1 MPSTANMPSEAEMR
15 KKTCTK
21 CSTEKPIA
29 QFNYRNKK
37 KNLRQ
42 SWCRTCQHSAK
53 GVTPVHASDD
63 QVQSEFARLGV
74 RIPSL
79 NDPIAAM
86 AAGAADQVAGPMPPA
101 RMPRTLSR
109 VLSKPAPAAEPMP
122 MRESALLMLA
132 DKLAAE
138 TERRAVAESKIQAL
152 AEQNTLLKKQL
163 SELRRV
169 PELEEEMKRQVE
181 NGKVWQQLAENQDQ
195 DMAALKLQLD
205 ALAAEN
211 ESLKK
216 APKVVA
222 ITNDTLTP
230 AERER
235 VGPLL
240 NPVGS

>member
-53 GVTPVHASDD
+53 GVTPIHAGDD
-63 QVQSEFARLGV
+63 QVQNEFARMGV
-74 RIPSL
+74 RLPSL

-86 AAGAADQVAGPMPPA
+86 ASSAAAQVAGPIPVPRA
-101 RMPRTLSR
+101 PRTLTR
-109 VLSKPAPAAEPMP
+109 VISKPTPEPMP

-138 TERRAVAESKIQAL
+138 TERRAIAESKIEAL
-152 AEQNTLLKKQL
+152 SEQNTLLKQQIN
-163 SELRRV
+163 ELRRV
-169 PELEEEMKRQVE
+169 PELEAEVARQTE
-181 NGKVWQQLAENQDQ
+181 SAKTWQQLAESQDQ
-195 DMAALKLQLD
+195 DMLAVKSRLDAALSEN
-205 ALAAEN
+205 AL
-211 ESLKK
+211 LKK
-216 APKVVA
+216 APKIVA
-222 ITNDTLTP
+222 ITNDTLTE

-240 NPVGS
+240 SPVGS